1 MGLCMGIAYLRAP
14 CGIHKGPRASLSC
27 WPSLSL
33 VMTMQACIE
42 PACTHA
48 IGRQGIGRAGECE
61 CGHEWT
67 GPPRF
72 CAPHS
77 PPRPKEKSCFRRT
90 TEGGFPPAGGMLI
103 WLFRSLGCGPC
114 PKIRC
119 CTHNPFWSHPPPP
132 SDCSPACM
140 CYSVFITVK
149 GEVYVRDR

>member
-1 MGLCMGIAYLRAP
+1 MGLCMGIAYSRAP
-14 CGIHKGPRASLSC
+14 CGIHKGLGLSLSC

-42 PACTHA
+42 PACA
-48 IGRQGIGRAGECE
+48 CSIDVAGIGRTGGRE

-72 CAPHS
+72 CAPYL
-77 PPRPKEKSCFRRT
+77 PPRPKEKSVFRRT
-90 TEGGFPPAGGMLI
+90 TEGGFPPAGDMLD
-103 WLFRSLGCGPC
+103 WLFRSLGCGPLS
-114 PKIRC
+114 KDSVLH
-119 CTHNPFWSHPPPP
+119 TQPFLVAPTSP